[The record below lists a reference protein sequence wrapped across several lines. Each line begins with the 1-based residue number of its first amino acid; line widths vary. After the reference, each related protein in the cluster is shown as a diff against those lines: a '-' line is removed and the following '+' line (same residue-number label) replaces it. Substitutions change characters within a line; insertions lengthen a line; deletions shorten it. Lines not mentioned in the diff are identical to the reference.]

1 MSVVSRRALLASG
14 LAGGAALAAPR
25 FLRALPAAT
34 ATSSRIYIGTIGTES
49 GVGIHVADWNATDGT
64 IGPLE
69 LAAELASPTFLALSR
84 RGGST
89 FLYAVSEIDSPNAP
103 VTAFAVEPGSRKLR
117 KLNQLETGGSGPT
130 HLSVSP
136 DGRTVVVANYGGGSV
151 TSFHV
156 AADGSL
162 EKAVSHE
169 QYHGS
174 GPYKGRQEAP
184 HTHSAQVTPDGRSVL
199 VNDLGL
205 DRIFVYELD
214 PATSVIRPAQTPF
227 WSAKPGSGPR
237 HIAFSPKGDLIY
249 STDELTSNV
258 DVLRWNAHARTLTP
272 LASYSTLPQGFTP
285 NTAFVGEV
293 AVSRDGRNV
302 YCGNRVADHT
312 IAVFATDA
320 KNPASLKPLE
330 FASSGG
336 RNCRHITLDPTDRWM
351 VISHQESK
359 DLTVLARDRATGK
372 LSAPVHQYP
381 APRPMC
387 VVFA

>member
-1 MSVVSRRALLASG
+1 MSALSRRAFLSSG
-14 LAGGAALAAPR
+14 FISGAALAAPR
-25 FLRALPAAT
+25 LLHALPAPPSS
-34 ATSSRIYIGTIGTES
+34 SSRIYIGTIGTGE
-49 GVGIHVADWNATDGT
+49 GVGIQVADWNASTGT

-69 LAAELASPTFLALSR
+69 LAAELASPTFLAVSR
-84 RGGST
+84 RSGST

-103 VTAFAVEPGSRKLR
+103 VTAFAVVPGSRALR
-117 KLNQLETGGSGPT
+117 KLNALETGGSGPT

-156 AADGSL
+156 AANGAL

-169 QYHGS
+169 QFRGS
-174 GPYKGRQEAP
+174 GPYKGRQETP

-205 DRIFVYELD
+205 DRIFIYELD
-214 PATSVIRPAQTPF
+214 PATSAMRPAPTPF
-227 WSAKPGSGPR
+227 WSARPGSGPR
-237 HIAFSPKGDLIY
+237 HIAFSPNGDLVY
-249 STDELTSNV
+249 STDELTSTIE
-258 DVLRWNAHARTLTP
+258 VLRWDARARTLTA

-293 AVSRDGRNV
+293 AVSRDRRNV
-302 YCGNRVADHT
+302 YAGNRVADHT
-312 IAVFATDA
+312 IAVFATKAND
-320 KNPASLKPLE
+320 PASLTPLE
-330 FASSGG
+330 FAPSGG
-336 RNCRHITLDPTDRWM
+336 LNCRHITLDPTDRWM
-351 VISHQESK
+351 IISHQQSK

-372 LSAPVHQYP
+372 LSAPVHQYS
-381 APRPMC
+381 APSPMC